1 MTEAALV
8 ANNYS
13 ENPEGTLKIYH
24 LYKDVDED
32 KEETTTL
39 QLVDICDNKS
49 IVIKHWQDGIE
60 YTRSID
66 LQEYFD
72 YYHPYEEDG

>member
-1 MTEAALV
+1 MTEAVLV

-39 QLVDICDNKS
+39 QLVAICDNKS
-49 IVIKHWQDGIE
+49 IVIKYWQDSVE

-66 LQEYFD
+66 LQEHFD
-72 YYHPYEEDG
+72 EYHPYEEYG